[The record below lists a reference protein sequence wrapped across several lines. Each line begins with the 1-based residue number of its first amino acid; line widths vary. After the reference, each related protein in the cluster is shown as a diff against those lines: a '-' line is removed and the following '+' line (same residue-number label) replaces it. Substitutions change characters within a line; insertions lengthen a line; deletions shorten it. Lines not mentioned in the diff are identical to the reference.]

1 MSTINGL
8 TSSYLQSVLSTALQ
22 NSGLVTTSTAKS
34 QSGTGVTSVT
44 QPTDSQQLSP
54 FAKLLSTLQQLQQTD
69 PTKYK
74 QVTQQIATNLQ
85 SAAQT
90 ATTDGNTTAASQLN
104 QLANDFTSASKSGEL
119 PNIQD
124 LAEATGNHSVGGHHR
139 HHHHGYAQAEPAASD
154 TTTSTGSSASN
165 TASAGTTHIVTGF
178 LGTAQSGGTQ
188 SSSLDPMAIIL
199 NTLSSAGITTSNG

>member
-1 MSTINGL
+1 MSTISGL

-22 NSGLVTTSTAKS
+22 NSGLVATSTAKS

-44 QPTDSQQLSP
+44 STTDSQQLSP
-54 FAKLLSTLQQLQQTD
+54 FAKLLSTLQQLQQSD

-90 ATTDGNTTAASQLN
+90 ATSDGNSTAASQLN

-119 PNIQD
+119 PNVQD
-124 LAEATGNHSVGGHHR
+124 LAEATGSQSVGGHHH
-139 HHHHGYAQAEPAASD
+139 HHHHGYAQAEPAASAGN
-154 TTTSTGSSASN
+154 TSADSGASSTS
-165 TASAGTTHIVTGF
+165 SAGTTHIVSGF
-178 LGTAQSGGTQ
+178 LGTAQSSGAQ
-188 SSSLDPMAIIL
+188 SGSLDPMSIIL